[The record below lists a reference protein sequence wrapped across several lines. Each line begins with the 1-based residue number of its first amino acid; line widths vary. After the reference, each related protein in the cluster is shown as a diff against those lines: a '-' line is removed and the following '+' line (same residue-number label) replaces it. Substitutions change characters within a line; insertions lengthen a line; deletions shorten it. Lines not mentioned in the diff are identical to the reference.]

1 LNKHLKSLLVLL
13 FWLAVWVGLALWVN
27 SPLLLPRPDTV
38 IIRLAA
44 LIVTGDFWRTV
55 GMTLLRIL
63 CGVLLGTAAASV
75 LAVATCRVPMLNALF
90 APMLT
95 VIKSTPVA
103 SFIVLAII
111 WIGRDFLPAVIVI
124 LMVLPVVWANVSA
137 GIRSTD
143 PLLLEMAR
151 VYHFPR
157 GRILRRIYLPSVLP
171 HFLSALR
178 SALGMAWKAGVAA
191 EVLTVPGISIGKYL
205 MESKLYMEIPDLF
218 AWTLVVILCSL
229 AIEKLLIA
237 AVGKLALRSKRE
249 GISV

>member
-1 LNKHLKSLLVLL
+1 
-13 FWLAVWVGLALWVN
+13 
-27 SPLLLPRPDTV
+27 
-38 IIRLAA
+38 
-44 LIVTGDFWRTV
+44 
-55 GMTLLRIL
+55 
-63 CGVLLGTAAASV
+63 
-75 LAVATCRVPMLNALF
+75 
-90 APMLT
+90 
-95 VIKSTPVA
+95 
-103 SFIVLAII
+103 
-111 WIGRDFLPAVIVI
+111 
-124 LMVLPVVWANVSA
+124 
-137 GIRSTD
+137 
-143 PLLLEMAR
+143 MAR

>member
-1 LNKHLKSLLVLL
+1 MNKHLKSILVLL
-13 FWLAVWVGLALWVN
+13 FWLAVWFGLALLVN
-27 SPLLLPRPDTV
+27 KPLLLPRPDAV
-38 IIRLAA
+38 LLRLTA
-44 LIVTGDFWRTV
+44 LVVTGSFWHTV
-55 GMTLLRIL
+55 CMTLLRIL
-63 CGVLLGTAAASV
+63 CGVLIGTAAASA
-75 LAVATCRVPMLNALF
+75 LAVATCRVPLLNTLF

-111 WIGRDFLPAVIVI
+111 WIGRDFLPAFIVV

-137 GIRSTD
+137 GILGTD
-143 PLLLEMAR
+143 PLLLEMAH
-151 VYHFPR
+151 VYHFSR
-157 GRILRRIYLPSVLP
+157 RRILRRIYIPSVLP

-191 EVLTVPGISIGKYL
+191 EVLTVPGVSVGKFL
-205 MESKLYMEIPDLF
+205 MEAKLYMETTDLF

-237 AVGKLALRSKRE
+237 AVGKLASRNRGE
-249 GISV
+249 GIAA